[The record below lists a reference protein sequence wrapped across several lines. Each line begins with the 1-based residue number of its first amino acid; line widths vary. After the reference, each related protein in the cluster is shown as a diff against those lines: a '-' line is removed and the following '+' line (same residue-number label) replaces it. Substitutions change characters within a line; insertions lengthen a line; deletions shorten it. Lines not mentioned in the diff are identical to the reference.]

1 MGSYTVEQV
10 EFLRQR
16 ADITYEEA
24 LEVLER
30 CGGDLTR
37 CLVDLERRGKIRKT
51 GARTA
56 PKTAKTRT
64 SAHAG
69 SYQEGSSLSSL
80 LKKILRMR
88 LVVTKE
94 SRTYVDLPVM
104 YLALAVICAPH
115 LMLFTVIAMFVMG
128 LKIRVENGAGAK
140 VGNEQF
146 YDTVDKV
153 ADNIKT
159 TVTNFARAAQ
169 ENTQKA
175 HRQDVENHTPYHAQ
189 PQNETIVYAQPAAQE
204 EAAEETAQEAE
215 SEADHEAEPEIDIP
229 DVTPYEAFTG
239 MEVPEADGMEKDGND
254 ENGENEII
262 IG

>member
-37 CLVDLERRGKIRKT
+37 CLVDLERRGKIRKN
-51 GARTA
+51 GAAHAGTHTPRA
-56 PKTAKTRT
+56 
-64 SAHAG
+64 SAHAMHTAR
-69 SYQEGSSLSSL
+69 EGASLSQL

-94 SRTYVDLPVM
+94 SRTYVDLPII
-104 YLALAVICAPH
+104 YLALAAVCAPH
-115 LMLFTVIAMFVMG
+115 LMIITVIAMFVMG
-128 LKIRVENGAGAK
+128 LKIRLENSEGGK
-140 VGNEQF
+140 VGNDQF

-153 ADNIKT
+153 ADNIKS
-159 TVTNFARAAQ
+159 TVTSFARAAQ
-169 ENTQKA
+169 ENSEKA
-175 HRQDVENHTPYHAQ
+175 RRADVEKNTPYQAR
-189 PQNETIVYAQPAAQE
+189 ETAEQDEPIIYAQAAPEAEE
-204 EAAEETAQEAE
+204 EAV
-215 SEADHEAEPEIDIP
+215 DIP
-229 DVTPYEAFTG
+229 DVTPYEEFTG
-239 MEVPEADGMEKDGND
+239 TESAPQKADAGE
-254 ENGENEII
+254 ENEII